1 MRQAS
6 ARDAPAELLRA
17 LADDPLPTVRACVAL
32 NPAAPPGVDRQIAV
46 DTDERVR
53 ALLGQRLALLLP
65 HLSQAR
71 RDAVGEHTRAVLEIL
86 VVDEAARVR
95 LAIADVVKAM
105 PEAPRA
111 LILRL
116 ARDSTVSVSDPVI
129 RLSPLLTAEDL
140 LALLAQPSTPV
151 THSAIASRPNLDAAV
166 CDALAASADPL
177 AVEALL
183 TNASAAIREATLDA
197 LVDRA
202 HAEVTWHAPLV
213 RRPALSARAARA
225 LSEMVTG
232 QLLEALCRRADL
244 PRHVT
249 DELRERLERANAP
262 PGDAGP
268 ATPESALASAQAMA
282 LAGTLDEATLLAR
295 ADTGDALACAAML
308 AVAAGVAVALVERA
322 MSLRSAKAIV
332 SLTHAAGWTMRAA
345 AMLQVLLGSVAPG
358 LVLGAGPN
366 GTFPL
371 AVEEMRWQLA
381 LLRRSGR

>member
-6 ARDAPAELLRA
+6 ARDTPADMLHA
-17 LADDPLPTVRACVAL
+17 LATDPLPAVRACVAL

-46 DTDERVR
+46 DKDERVR
-53 ALLGQRLALLLP
+53 ALLGHRLALLLP
-65 HLSQAR
+65 QLSQAR
-71 RDAVGEHTRAVLEIL
+71 RDAVGEHTRAVLELL
-86 VVDEAARVR
+86 VTDEAARVR
-95 LAIADVVKAM
+95 LAIAEVVKAM

-140 LALLAQPSTPV
+140 LALLAHPSTSV
-151 THSAIASRPNLDAAV
+151 THTAIASRPNLDAAV

-183 TNASAAIREATLDA
+183 TNTSAAIREATLDA

-202 HAEVTWHAPLV
+202 HAQVAWHAPLV

-232 QLLEALCRRADL
+232 QLLEALARRADL
-244 PRHVT
+244 PRHIT
-249 DELRERLERANAP
+249 DELRQRLERATAP
-262 PGDAGP
+262 RCASGP
-268 ATPESALASAQAMA
+268 ATPESALAEAHAMA
-282 LAGTLDEATLLAR
+282 LAGTLDEATLLTR
-295 ADTGDALACAAML
+295 ADSGDALACAAML

-322 MSLRSAKAIV
+322 MALRSSKAIV

-345 AMLQVLLGSVAPG
+345 ATLQVLLGSVAPG

-366 GTFPL
+366 GAFPL
-371 AVEEMRWQLA
+371 AAEEMRWQLA